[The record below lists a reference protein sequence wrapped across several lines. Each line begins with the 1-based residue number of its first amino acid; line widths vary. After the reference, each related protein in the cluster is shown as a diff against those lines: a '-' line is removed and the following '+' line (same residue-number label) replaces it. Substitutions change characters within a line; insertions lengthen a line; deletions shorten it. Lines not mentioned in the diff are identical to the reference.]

1 MSDNKRT
8 GRGMFGKGYY
18 IALILCAAAIG
29 ITGYLYYQNANED
42 EPVLR
47 EEPTGEFVSATSGEE
62 DVAVLATEPQETTP
76 LTEEQTQPT
85 QKRAIKTGS
94 PISGETVFGYS
105 MEALSYNQTTRD
117 WRTHN
122 GVDLAAEA
130 GAEVCA
136 AADGEVATVYED
148 DAMGTT
154 VVIRH
159 ADGYTTRYASLAENP
174 LVKPGDTVTMG
185 QTIGYASDSA
195 IVESTLGAH
204 VHFSVTC
211 HDEPMDPA
219 QFLTLGEG

>member
-117 WRTHN
+117 WRTHD
-122 GVDLAAEA
+122 GVDIAAET
-130 GAEVCA
+130 GTNVTA
-136 AADGEVATVYED
+136 AADGQVYTVYDD

-159 ADGYTTRYASLAENP
+159 EGGYTTRYASLSPE
-174 LVKPGDTVTMG
+174 LQVKVGDTVTLG
-185 QTIGYASDSA
+185 QVIGTVGETAM
-195 IVESTLGAH
+195 VESVLGPH
-204 VHFSVTC
+204 VHFSVTYQ
-211 HDEPMDPA
+211 DLPMDPA
-219 QFLTLGEG
+219 EFLALS